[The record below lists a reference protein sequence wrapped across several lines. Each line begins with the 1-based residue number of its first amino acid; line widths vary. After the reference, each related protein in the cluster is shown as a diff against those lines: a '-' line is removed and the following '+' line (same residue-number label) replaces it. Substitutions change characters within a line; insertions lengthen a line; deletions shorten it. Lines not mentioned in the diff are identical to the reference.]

1 MKAWQKPQLIVLVR
15 NRPEE
20 AILTFCKGDSS
31 GTDSQSTNMGCWG
44 VGAPPLASLCTFC
57 YTPGVS

>member
-1 MKAWQKPQLIVLVR
+1 MKQWQKPQLIVLVR

-31 GTDSQSTNMGCWG
+31 GTDSQSANLGCWG
-44 VGAPPLASLCTFC
+44 SGPSVLTVCGACEAIGGS
-57 YTPGVS
+57 

>member
-1 MKAWQKPQLIVLVR
+1 MKTWQKPQLIVLVR

-31 GTDSQSTNMGCWG
+31 GTGSQSTNLGCWG
-44 VGAPPLASLCTFC
+44 AGPEPLAGFC
-57 YTPGVS
+57 GVCNTAAGS